1 MCRLSDLHR
10 RYSLS
15 VTGIMKK
22 NLKIASIFALLVL
35 LWLASG
41 LFTSSKAPTPN
52 LLDALEAVS
61 DSSLPSVMVEQIRS
75 EPRNKSHILR
85 GKTASQQT
93 ASISTEI
100 SGRVT
105 SRPVAR
111 GARVEEGQ
119 ILCEIATD
127 DKAALVAEAR
137 AAVAQAEIE
146 YNGALVLRSDNLLA
160 EAQAAQLSTRLE
172 AAKANL
178 LRREL
183 DLSRTKV
190 KAPFSG
196 VVDTQPMVVGD
207 LARVGDVCATLIN
220 LDPILVE
227 VSVPERDIGK
237 LRLGEAVSARTSIGN
252 YLEGSITFI
261 GSQADDVTRT
271 YPIEVTVPNADYQ
284 IRAGLTAA
292 VNLTGEAV
300 SAHRVSPSLF
310 TLNDDGVLGL
320 RTIDPENRVEFYPV
334 IIIEDSPD
342 GAWVTGLP
350 ENARLITLGH
360 EFVAEGQTVEVRA
373 DTAEVLGVSQ

>member
-41 LFTSSKAPTPN
+41 LFTSAKAPTPN
-52 LLDALEAVS
+52 LLDALQAAS
-61 DSSLPSVMVEQIRS
+61 DSSLPSVVVERIRS
-75 EPRNKSHILR
+75 EPRNKSRILR

-111 GARVEEGQ
+111 GARVAEGQ

-127 DKAALVAEAR
+127 DRAALVAEAR

-227 VSVPERDIGK
+227 VSVPERDIGA
-237 LRLGEAVSARTSIGN
+237 LRLGEAVSARTSTGN
-252 YLEGSITFI
+252 DLEGSITFI

-310 TLNDDGVLGL
+310 TLNDDGALGL
-320 RTIDPENRVEFYPV
+320 RTIDQENRVEFYPV

-350 ENARLITLGH
+350 ENARLITIGH

-373 DTAEVLGVSQ
+373 ATADVLGASH

>member
-1 MCRLSDLHR
+1 
-10 RYSLS
+10 
-15 VTGIMKK
+15 MKK

-61 DSSLPSVMVEQIRS
+61 DSSLPSVVVEQIRS
-75 EPRNKSHILR
+75 ETRNKSHILR

-127 DKAALVAEAR
+127 DKAARVTEAR

-146 YNGALVLRSDNLLA
+146 YEGAVVLRSDNLLA
-160 EAQAAQLSTRLE
+160 EAQAAQLSARLA

-220 LDPILVE
+220 LDPILVA
-227 VSVPERDIGK
+227 VSVPERDIGA

-320 RTIDPENRVEFYPV
+320 RTIGPENRVEFYPV

-350 ENARLITLGH
+350 ENARLITIGH
-360 EFVAEGQTVEVRA
+360 EFVAEGQIVEVRA
-373 DTAEVLGVSQ
+373 DTAEVLGVYQ

>member
-1 MCRLSDLHR
+1 M
-10 RYSLS
+10 
-15 VTGIMKK
+15 TK
-22 NLKIASIFALLVL
+22 NLKIAAIFALLVL

-41 LFTSSKAPTPN
+41 LLTTAKAPPPN
-52 LLDALEAVS
+52 LLDALQAVS
-61 DSSLPSVMVEQIRS
+61 DASLPSVVVEQIRS
-75 EPRNKSHILR
+75 EPRNKSRILR

-111 GARVEEGQ
+111 GARVAEGQ

-190 KAPFSG
+190 TAPFSG

-227 VSVPERDIGK
+227 VSVPERDIGA
-237 LRLGEAVSARTSIGN
+237 LRLGEAVSARTSTGN

-300 SAHRVSPSLF
+300 SAHRISPSLF
-310 TLNDDGVLGL
+310 TLNDDGALGL
-320 RTIDPENRVEFYPV
+320 RTIDQENRVEFYPV

-350 ENARLITLGH
+350 ENARLITIGH

-373 DTAEVLGVSQ
+373 ATADVLGASH